1 MKTFLVFLL
10 MSLLSF
16 VRGFA
21 QDAKN
26 KVVEELKAVAV
37 KYQNSTGLSFD
48 VMYRYAQE
56 ESPSLFLDSLKGKYT
71 LNGKR
76 FAYAIDQTET
86 FFDGEYILVIY
97 KDDSL
102 MYLSKPLQQ
111 EAIVSSPFM
120 MLDSL
125 LKKNNLQFTWE
136 ERENVK
142 NATLLFPGDPQIKS
156 ITYEIDKTSGY
167 LNKIIQVVNS
177 AQLYD
182 PQVAASLV
190 DQHRFS
196 LVEMI
201 FENYSKSDSDSDLFN
216 LKQYVKKEGTAY
228 KPQFPYQSYK
238 VFLADPNL

>member
-1 MKTFLVFLL
+1 MKNLLIFLL
-10 MSLLSF
+10 MPWLF
-16 VRGFA
+16 VHGFA

-26 KVVEELKAVAV
+26 KVVEELRTVAA
-37 KYQNSTGLSFD
+37 KYQNSTSLSFN

-56 ESPSLFLDSLKGKYT
+56 ESPSVFLDSLKGQFT

-76 FAYAIDQTET
+76 FAYTIDQTQT
-86 FFDGEYILVIY
+86 FFDGEYVLVIY

-111 EAIVSSPFM
+111 ETIVSSPFM

-125 LKKNNLQFTWE
+125 LKKNNLQCTWE
-136 ERENVK
+136 EKENVK
-142 NATLLFPGDPQIKS
+142 NATLFFPGDSQIKS

-167 LNKIIQVVNS
+167 LNKIVQVVNS

-182 PQVAASLV
+182 PEVAASLA

-196 LVEMI
+196 IVEMI
-201 FENYSKSDSDSDLFN
+201 FNNYAKNSSGNDLFN
-216 LKQYVKKEGTAY
+216 LKQYVKKEGAVY
-228 KPQFPYQSYK
+228 RAQFPYQSYK
-238 VFLADPNL
+238 VFLANPNL